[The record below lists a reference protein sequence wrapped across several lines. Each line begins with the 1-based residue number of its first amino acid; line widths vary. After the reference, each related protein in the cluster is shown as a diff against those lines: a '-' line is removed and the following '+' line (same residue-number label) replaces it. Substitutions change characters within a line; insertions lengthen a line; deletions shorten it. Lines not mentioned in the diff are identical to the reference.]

1 MLTTA
6 WARRIPVGRRLSP
19 RAARLRNNI
28 LHNTAGLAT
37 LFLNNYAGSVGRVP
51 YTVSAGNVSNLDELV
66 TATNSLAGGVVNR
79 AGFGGSSGR
88 QGRTLLS
95 QSYQILLQYLHSL
108 EMKEVI
114 TRPSPIPTRI
124 DATKNRADS

>member
-1 MLTTA
+1 M
-6 WARRIPVGRRLSP
+6 
-19 RAARLRNNI
+19 
-28 LHNTAGLAT
+28 
-37 LFLNNYAGSVGRVP
+37 P

-114 TRPSPIPTRI
+114 TRPSPIPTSI